1 MPDVESFLTRKVG
14 PLPVWGYAAL
24 AGGLVAIVYLYRKG
38 GQPDTTAQA
47 AQAPTAAGAPGT
59 SPYAPSPI
67 VITPQAAPA
76 PTTQQGPGLSTSA
89 PPPSP
94 LWQFGF
100 GMPADKTRWVWH
112 LTSSGQQA
120 NPAFPAGQVY
130 PASTSDPSKMGLQ
143 GADSWQWAPVPTST
157 DAAGNPWTDM
167 TYAAAL
173 ASNGMGGGGGGS
185 SVRTIPRSGAG
196 NVMRFAGSHAH
207 HQFVQTAGM
216 GGGGIRHL
224 AARTGVPAARI
235 MALNPHL
242 RTGFG
247 TWGDGVT
254 RLA

>member
-67 VITPQAAPA
+67 VITTPPTSPAAQPAGAPPAPA
-76 PTTQQGPGLSTSA
+76 PTQAQVMSNSIWGKGGGVYVFASPADTAQVGIVPDKTTLPSGGPPVLGGSHSANGVTSSYWQPIGWSGATAYLWGPESA
-89 PPPSP
+89 PAGSP
-94 LWQFGF
+94 
-100 GMPADKTRWVWH
+100 T
-112 LTSSGQQA
+112 
-120 NPAFPAGQVY
+120 
-130 PASTSDPSKMGLQ
+130 
-143 GADSWQWAPVPTST
+143 
-157 DAAGNPWTDM
+157 
-167 TYAAAL
+167 
-173 ASNGMGGGGGGS
+173 GMGGGQ
-185 SVRTIPRSGAG
+185 SVRMIPRSGSG

-207 HQFVQTAGM
+207 HQFINTAGM